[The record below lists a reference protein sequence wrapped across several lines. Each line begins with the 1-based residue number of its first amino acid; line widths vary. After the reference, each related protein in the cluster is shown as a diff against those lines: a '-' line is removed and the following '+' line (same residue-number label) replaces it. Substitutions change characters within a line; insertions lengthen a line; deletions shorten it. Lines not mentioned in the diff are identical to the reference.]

1 MSDEND
7 EIEEIGTSKEIPEKL
22 VEALPSL
29 KRVADALNCPICYS
43 FFKTPLVTKCKTFS
57 TFFNNFR
64 IK

>member
-1 MSDEND
+1 MSDAEND

-43 FFKTPLVTKCKTFS
+43 FFKTPLITKCKRHFRHFEFS
-57 TFFNNFR
+57 
-64 IK
+64 